1 MSEETIIVNGHRIAW
16 KNMTDEKVDALVNNA
31 KELVKTYTQQEKV
44 MNEMVKTVRVQKVN
58 AQDEL
63 EGWIK
68 LRNLWRIRKIQME
81 AVKAE
86 LIPPEGEKDVPVDT
100 DQNTD

>member
-1 MSEETIIVNGHRIAW
+1 MSDETIIVNGHRIAW

-31 KELVKTYTQQEKV
+31 KELVQTYTKQEKV

-86 LIPPEGEKDVPVDT
+86 LIPEGEQDVPVNT
-100 DQNTD
+100 DQNPD

>member
-16 KNMTDEKVDALVNNA
+16 KHLTDEKVDALVNNA

-44 MNEMVKTVRVQKVN
+44 MNDMVKTVRVQKVN

-68 LRNLWRIRKIQME
+68 LRNLWRIRKIRME

-86 LIPPEGEKDVPVDT
+86 PTPPEGEKDVPVNT
-100 DQNTD
+100 DQNSD

>member
-86 LIPPEGEKDVPVDT
+86 LVPEEGEKDVPVNT
-100 DQNTD
+100 DQNPD